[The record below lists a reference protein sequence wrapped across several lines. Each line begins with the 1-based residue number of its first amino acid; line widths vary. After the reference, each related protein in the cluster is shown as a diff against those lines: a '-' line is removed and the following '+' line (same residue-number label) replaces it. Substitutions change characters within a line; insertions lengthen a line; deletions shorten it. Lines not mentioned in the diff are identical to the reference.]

1 MADAVKKTR
10 KVRSDCKVGTFEKK
24 HGIEGA
30 IRHSN
35 GRDVRSDM
43 KIGNLRKEHSKNKKK

>member
-1 MADAVKKTR
+1 MER
-10 KVRSDCKVGTFEKK
+10 KVRKDCLVGNFEKK

-30 IRHSN
+30 IRHTN

-43 KIGNLRKEHSKNKKK
+43 KIGNLRKELEKAQNKK